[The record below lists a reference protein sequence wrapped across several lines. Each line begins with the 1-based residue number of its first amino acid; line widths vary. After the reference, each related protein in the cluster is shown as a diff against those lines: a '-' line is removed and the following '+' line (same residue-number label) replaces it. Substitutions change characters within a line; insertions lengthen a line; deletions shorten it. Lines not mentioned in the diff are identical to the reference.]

1 MTLALA
7 AAWTAGR
14 LTWPQPAQA
23 QAPILRLAMLAD
35 AHLKSGDDRRAEAL
49 ALARAVAEIKALTP
63 PADLVCFAGDLAH
76 QGRPDALDL
85 GREILSDLPA
95 PLLAV
100 RGEGDHGP
108 RQSAWVRRFGE
119 PRFSRPY
126 RSAHLIGLDTVLTPT
141 ARGPIFELGP
151 VQRRWLAAALTDL
164 DPATPL
170 IIVSHAP
177 LARLFHPWQQWT
189 GDAPEIGSLLA
200 RFGQVLCL
208 HGHVHG
214 AGVGNA
220 GAKGQGSGISV
231 RIPPSPPLAKG
242 GMAIPFF
249 PGTGE
254 SENPPLAK
262 GDLGGFPGAWINS
275 NDGNLFSWATENSK
289 QQTANHISLPAT
301 AWPRPQ
307 AVQGTPAVPRPGLGP
322 HGCGWALL
330 TLSSTQGNFQPF
342 LWRAI

>member
-1 MTLALA
+1 MKRREFLRQMTLALA

-23 QAPILRLAMLAD
+23 QTPDLRLALLTD

-49 ALARAVAEIKALTP
+49 ALARAVAEIRALTP
-63 PADLVCFAGDLAH
+63 PPDLVGFAGDLAH

-108 RQSAWVRRFGE
+108 RESAWVRRFGE

-126 RSAHLIGLDTVLTPT
+126 RGAHLIGLDTVPTPT
-141 ARGPIFELGP
+141 PRGPVFELGP
-151 VQRRWLAAALTDL
+151 AQRRWLAAVLTGL

-170 IIVSHAP
+170 VILSHAP

-189 GDAPEIGSLLA
+189 NDAPELAPLFSSLH
-200 RFGQVLCL
+200 RVLCL
-208 HGHVHG
+208 YGHVHG
-214 AGVGNA
+214 AGAGNA
-220 GAKGQGSGISV
+220 GAGGQGLGV
-231 RIPPSPPLAKG
+231 R
-242 GMAIPFF
+242 
-249 PGTGE
+249 
-254 SENPPLAK
+254 
-262 GDLGGFPGAWINS
+262 
-275 NDGNLFSWATENSK
+275 NDDNGSTFYSWSLTENRK
-289 QQTANHISLPAT
+289 PKTENHISLPAT

-330 TLSSTQGNFQPF
+330 TLSATQGNFQPY
-342 LWRAI
+342 LWQAI